1 MKQRSSDDMKA
12 IRIVKYIL
20 IAYIIAILFVSFEV
34 YNDSSSRNKDT
45 SWLNKIVENKLSFK
59 EK

>member
-1 MKQRSSDDMKA
+1 MKQRSSDDIKA

-34 YNDSSSRNKDT
+34 YNDNSSRNKDT
-45 SWLNKIVENKLSFK
+45 SWINTVVENKLSFK

>member
-20 IAYIIAILFVSFEV
+20 IAYIISILFVSFDV

-45 SWLNKIVENKLSFK
+45 SWLNKVVENKLSFK

>member
-20 IAYIIAILFVSFEV
+20 IAYIISILFVSFEV

>member
-20 IAYIIAILFVSFEV
+20 IAYFIAILFISFEV

>member
-1 MKQRSSDDMKA
+1 MKQRSSDDIKA

-20 IAYIIAILFVSFEV
+20 IAYIITILFISFEV
-34 YNDSSSRNKDT
+34 YNDSSSRNKDA

>member
-45 SWLNKIVENKLSFK
+45 SWLNRVVENKLSFK